1 MSAFRPGGLSL
12 TEHALELCLL
22 PQGASVLDVACGDG
36 DTVEFLRGERKF
48 DAYGVDANAPNGAKP
63 YIQKAA
69 ADSLP
74 FGEGRFDAIFCECSF
89 SLFHAPEAVLREF
102 SRVLKNGGSLIMSD
116 LYARRESRTFDGQVR
131 RLYTKT
137 ELEKLLTNCCFKPF
151 AFEDHLDEMV
161 TMAAELIMDKGA
173 DAFYGDM
180 GGSADE
186 FLAASCSYYLL
197 TARSTKAAA
206 R

>member
-1 MSAFRPGGLSL
+1 MSTFRPGGLSL

-48 DAYGVDANAPNGAKP
+48 DACGVDANAPENGKP
-63 YIQKAA
+63 YIQRAA
-69 ADSLP
+69 ADFLP
-74 FGEGRFDAIFCECSF
+74 FVEGRFDAIFCECSF
-89 SLFHAPEAVLREF
+89 SLFPAPEAVLREF
-102 SRVLKNGGSLIMSD
+102 SRVLKSGGSLIMSD
-116 LYARRESRTFDGQVR
+116 LYARRESRSFAGQVR
-131 RLYTKT
+131 RLYTKP
-137 ELEKLLTNCCFKPF
+137 ELEKLLTNCGFESLV
-151 AFEDHLDEMV
+151 FEDHLDEMV